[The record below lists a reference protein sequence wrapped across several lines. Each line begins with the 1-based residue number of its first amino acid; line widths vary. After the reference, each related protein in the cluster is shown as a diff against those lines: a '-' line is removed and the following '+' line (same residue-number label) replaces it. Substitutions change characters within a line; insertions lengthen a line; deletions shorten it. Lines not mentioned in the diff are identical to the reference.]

1 MPTSFSVV
9 RRNFGHWDITNREH
23 GRLFRVRGGP
33 GHWQVF
39 DERPEGRIEV
49 IPRFG
54 SQCAAM
60 SFICSALMHENIV
73 VEGVEQIEIE
83 SWNVPAP
90 CELT

>member
-1 MPTSFSVV
+1 MIQGFSVT
-9 RRNFGHWDITNREH
+9 RRNYGHWDITNREH

-33 GHWQVF
+33 GHWQIF
-39 DERPEGRIEV
+39 DERREGRLEH

-73 VEGVEQIEIE
+73 VDGVEQNTIE
-83 SWNVPAP
+83 SWNIPAP
-90 CELT
+90 YET